1 MQVDESLLL
10 NELLGFFADYRR
22 MRRPRDAIHPRSNDG
37 RGGEEEDR
45 RGDGE
50 QGQNSKDDPLHV
62 SRR

>member
-1 MQVDESLLL
+1 MSW
-10 NELLGFFADYRR
+10 GFFADYRR